1 MFGMRRREFV
11 SLFGGAAVAW
21 PVTAWAQQPQRMRRI
36 GVLDTLAGDDPE
48 ASVRHGAFMQG
59 LQELGWGIG
68 RNVRIDTRWAA
79 GDPGRIRNL
88 AVEIVATG
96 PDVIFTSGF
105 STIRPL
111 LDATSTL
118 PIVFANVVDP
128 VGAGF
133 VASLARPGGNVTG
146 FASYEFGF
154 PIKWLEL
161 LKQIA
166 PGVTRA
172 AVLRDPTISALIG
185 QFAAIQG
192 AAPSFGVEV
201 MPIDVRDGDELQR
214 AVAGFL
220 RGPNDG
226 LIVLGGPRSNAQR
239 GLIAAMIAGH
249 RIPAVYAARYFVT
262 AGGLISYGPDF
273 VDQYRRAAGYVD
285 RILKGTRPS
294 DLPVQAP
301 TKHELVINLKTAK
314 ALGIDMPEVA
324 ARPRRRGDRMRRRQ
338 FITLLG
344 GAAAWPLAAYA
355 QQPQRIPQIGVLMGV
370 AESDPGGQTRIAA
383 FRQGLADLGWAVG
396 RNIHLEYRWAAGDID
411 RTRAYAAELV
421 ALAPEVLVGNGTP
434 ALTALRDATRSI
446 PIVFVVV
453 NDPVGQGFIANLARP
468 GGNIT
473 GFSFLEYS
481 MVGKSL
487 ELLKQLAPSTH
498 RFAVMFNPETTPH
511 YTVFLR
517 SFETVPPPRPL
528 EIKATPIG
536 TEADIEQAVAQIA
549 REPGGGL
556 IVPPDTF
563 TVVHRGLII
572 RTAAQH
578 RVPAIFSYRQFVRE
592 GALIAYGPDTTDIFQ
607 RSASYVDRILKGANP
622 GDLPV
627 QAPNKFELAI
637 NVNTARRL
645 GLDLP
650 PTLLGLADE
659 VIE

>member
-1 MFGMRRREFV
+1 M
-11 SLFGGAAVAW
+11 
-21 PVTAWAQQPQRMRRI
+21 
-36 GVLDTLAGDDPE
+36 
-48 ASVRHGAFMQG
+48 RHGAFMQG

-172 AVLRDPTISALIG
+172 AVLRDPQDLRPRRPVRGHSGRGTT
-185 QFAAIQG
+185 
-192 AAPSFGVEV
+192 FGVEV

-239 GLIAAMIAGH
+239 DLIAAIIAGR

-285 RILKGTRPS
+285 RILKGDKAERPAGTGAN
-294 DLPVQAP
+294 QAR
-301 TKHELVINLKTAK
+301 TGDKSEDRQGARHRRAC
-314 ALGIDMPEVA
+314 VA
-324 ARPRRRGDRMRRRQ
+324 ACSRRRGDRMSTRRD
-338 FITLLG
+338 FIMLLG
-344 GAAAWPLAAYA
+344 GAAAAWPLAA
-355 QQPQRIPQIGVLMGV
+355 
-370 AESDPGGQTRIAA
+370 
-383 FRQGLADLGWAVG
+383 
-396 RNIHLEYRWAAGDID
+396 
-411 RTRAYAAELV
+411 RA
-421 ALAPEVLVGNGTP
+421 N
-434 ALTALRDATRSI
+434 R
-446 PIVFVVV
+446 
-453 NDPVGQGFIANLARP
+453 
-468 GGNIT
+468 
-473 GFSFLEYS
+473 
-481 MVGKSL
+481 
-487 ELLKQLAPSTH
+487 
-498 RFAVMFNPETTPH
+498 
-511 YTVFLR
+511 
-517 SFETVPPPRPL
+517 
-528 EIKATPIG
+528 
-536 TEADIEQAVAQIA
+536 
-549 REPGGGL
+549 
-556 IVPPDTF
+556 
-563 TVVHRGLII
+563 RGC
-572 RTAAQH
+572 R
-578 RVPAIFSYRQFVRE
+578 
-592 GALIAYGPDTTDIFQ
+592 
-607 RSASYVDRILKGANP
+607 
-622 GDLPV
+622 
-627 QAPNKFELAI
+627 
-637 NVNTARRL
+637 
-645 GLDLP
+645 
-650 PTLLGLADE
+650 
-659 VIE
+659 